1 MISIRQLFIYLFIS
15 LTCVGCFLKKNDS
28 DMELINEDELINLS
42 DSTLTFDSTFVDSN
56 IVEPFYPQEKKINE
70 LIEDIEAL
78 KAQVRDYDSRIRN
91 WDSSVDIF
99 RKIQY
104 PHLTHEIE
112 LTNGTL
118 VNGNII
124 QENSDRMIVKTQ
136 IGQLTIDKSDIA
148 TIKNISPNIPEVDF
162 KGDPTSEEIYSDHRI
177 FTGEI
182 INNGFRRADFV
193 RVVYKLYSEKT
204 ELVGIDSTFIDGSKF
219 TYKSGVISDTALESG
234 SSVRYIV
241 KVSAD
246 SSLVRYVTREI
257 QWDIFE

>member
-1 MISIRQLFIYLFIS
+1 MININKVFLFIS
-15 LTCVGCFLKKNDS
+15 MAIICSACFLRNEKTGMEDLI
-28 DMELINEDELINLS
+28 DETELIDMP
-42 DSTLTFDSTFVDSN
+42 DSLLVLGSLDLDSSK
-56 IVEPFYPQEKKINE
+56 IEPFYPQEEKINDLVE
-70 LIEDIEAL
+70 EIAAL

-148 TIKNISPNIPEVDF
+148 TIKNISPNIPELDF
-162 KGDPTSEEIYSDHRI
+162 KGDATEEIHTDHRI
-177 FTGEI
+177 FSGEI

-193 RVVYKLYSEKT
+193 RVIYKLYSEQT

-219 TYKSGVISDTALESG
+219 VYKSGVISDTCLEPG
-234 SSVRYIV
+234 SSVDFFV
-241 KVSAD
+241 KVDAD
-246 SSLVRYVTREI
+246 SSLVRYVTREVK
-257 QWDIFE
+257 WDVFK

>member
-1 MISIRQLFIYLFIS
+1 MISVKRILIFLCIS
-15 LTCVGCFLKKNDS
+15 LVCSACFLKKNDT
-28 DMELINEDELINLS
+28 DMELIDEADLIDMP
-42 DSTLTFDSTFVDSN
+42 DSTLVLDSTFVDSSLFK
-56 IVEPFYPQEKKINE
+56 PFYPQEEKIND
-70 LIEDIEAL
+70 LIDEISTL

-136 IGQLTIDKSDIA
+136 IGQLTIDKSNIA
-148 TIKNISPNIPEVDF
+148 TIKNISPNIPDLEF
-162 KGDPTSEEIYSDHRI
+162 KGDAAEEIHSDYRI
-177 FTGEI
+177 FSGEI

-193 RVVYKLYSEKT
+193 RIIYKLYSEQT

-219 TYKSGVISDTALESG
+219 IYKSGVISDTALEPG
-234 SSVRYIV
+234 SSVDFVV

-246 SSLVRYVTREI
+246 SSLVRYMTREVK
-257 QWDIFE
+257 WDIFE